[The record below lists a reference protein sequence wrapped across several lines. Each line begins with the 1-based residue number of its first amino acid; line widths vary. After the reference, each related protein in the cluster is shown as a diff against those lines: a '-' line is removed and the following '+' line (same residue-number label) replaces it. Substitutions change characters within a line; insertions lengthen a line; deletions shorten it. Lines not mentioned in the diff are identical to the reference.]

1 MIKEQNK
8 SDFNIEEILEILPQR
23 FPFVLIDRITNF
35 ISGEK
40 CTAIKNVSV
49 NEPYFQG
56 HFPGKPIMPG
66 VLILESM
73 AQAGSFLVLY
83 NLEDPLSKG
92 MFFSAVEKSKFRKQ
106 IVPGDQ
112 IILEMKL
119 LKFRLGTVKISG
131 KAYVDNQLV
140 AEAILLATLVD
151 R

>member
-1 MIKEQNK
+1 MLKKQNK
-8 SDFNIEEILEILPQR
+8 SDFNIQEILEILPQR
-23 FPFVLIDRITNF
+23 YPFVLIDRITNF
-35 ISGEK
+35 ISGER

-83 NLEDPLSKG
+83 NLGDPLSKG
-92 MFFSAVEKSKFRKQ
+92 MLFSAVEKSKFRKP

-119 LKFRLGTVKISG
+119 LKFKLGTVKISG

>member
-1 MIKEQNK
+1 MIKELKK
-8 SDFNIEEILEILPQR
+8 SDFNVEEILEILPQR
-23 FPFVLIDRITNF
+23 YPFVMIDRITNF
-35 ISGEK
+35 VSGER

-73 AQAGSFLVLY
+73 AQAGAFLVLY

-92 MFFSAVEKSKFRKQ
+92 MFCSAVENSKFRKP
-106 IVPGDQ
+106 IIPGDQ
-112 IILEMKL
+112 IILEMEL

-131 KAYVDNQLV
+131 KAYVDDQLV

>member
-1 MIKEQNK
+1 MIKEPNK
-8 SDFNIEEILEILPQR
+8 SDFNVEEILEILPQR
-23 FPFVLIDRITNF
+23 YPFVMIDRITNF
-35 ISGEK
+35 ISGES

-73 AQAGSFLVLY
+73 AQAGAFLVLY
-83 NLEDPLSKG
+83 NLADPLSKG
-92 MFFSAVEKSKFRKQ
+92 MFFSAVEKSKFRKP

-119 LKFRLGTVKISG
+119 LKFRLGTVKLSG

>member
-23 FPFVLIDRITNF
+23 YPFVLIDRITNF
-35 ISGEK
+35 ISGER

-83 NLEDPLSKG
+83 NLDDPLSKG
-92 MFFSAVEKSKFRKQ
+92 MFFSAVEKSKFRKP
-106 IVPGDQ
+106 IIPGNQ
-112 IILEMKL
+112 VILEMKL

-131 KAYVDNQLV
+131 KAYVDNHLV

>member
-1 MIKEQNK
+1 MIKEPNK
-8 SDFNIEEILEILPQR
+8 SEFNIEEILAILPQR
-23 FPFVLIDRITNF
+23 YPFVMIDRITNF
-35 ISGEK
+35 ISGES

-49 NEPYFQG
+49 NEPYFEG

-73 AQAGSFLVLY
+73 AQAGAFLVLY

-92 MFFSAVEKSKFRKQ
+92 MFFSAVEKSKFRKP
-106 IVPGDQ
+106 IIPGDQ
-112 IILEMKL
+112 IKFEMKL

-131 KAYVDNQLV
+131 KAYVDNELV
-140 AEAILLATLVD
+140 AEAILLATLVE

>member
-92 MFFSAVEKSKFRKQ
+92 MFFSAVEKSKFRKP
-106 IVPGDQ
+106 IIPGDQ